1 MRSSLT
7 LASLVALAACSTPP
21 VGPDPFVHTLRLPE
35 ENVAMPAGPGRETL
49 LTACVVCHTPRYV
62 LDQPPLPRKTW
73 HAEIDKMRST
83 YGAPVSDVDAPAIL
97 EYVVAVRRSGT

>member
-1 MRSSLT
+1 MRVSFT
-7 LASLVALAACSTPP
+7 LASLVVLAACSTSSA
-21 VGPDPFVHTLRLPE
+21 GPDPSVHTLRLPE

-73 HAEIDKMRST
+73 QAEIDKMRST
-83 YGAPVSDVDAPAIL
+83 YGAPVSDADAPAIL
-97 EYVVAVRRSGT
+97 EYLVAVRGSGT